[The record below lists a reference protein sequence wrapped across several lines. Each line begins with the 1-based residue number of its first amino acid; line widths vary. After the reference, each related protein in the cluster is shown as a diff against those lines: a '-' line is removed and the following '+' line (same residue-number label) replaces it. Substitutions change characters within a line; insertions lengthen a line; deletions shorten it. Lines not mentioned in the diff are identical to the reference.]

1 MFPRD
6 MASCVSVGAL
16 LVVSKTGR
24 LRFARHWAP
33 VPHDI
38 AAAGVVGAA
47 ATGADSASSAAA
59 GPASSLSRSVML
71 SDSVLLAQSASD
83 DRHQPLPARAPP
95 TPLQPGLA
103 ASAGSSVAAKTAL
116 ERTAAALCVRQPAGV
131 DQGSFFAGSV
141 KVAFKRFAALSFMA
155 VIDQSESTY
164 AALSFIQTFVETLS
178 RYFPSFSEYHL
189 IFNLEKV
196 HLVLDEMVTN
206 GYIVET
212 NKDVILPMFTQL
224 ERHVSLT

>member
-1 MFPRD
+1 
-6 MASCVSVGAL
+6 MA
-16 LVVSKTGR
+16 
-24 LRFARHWAP
+24 
-33 VPHDI
+33 
-38 AAAGVVGAA
+38 
-47 ATGADSASSAAA
+47 
-59 GPASSLSRSVML
+59 
-71 SDSVLLAQSASD
+71 
-83 DRHQPLPARAPP
+83 
-95 TPLQPGLA
+95 
-103 ASAGSSVAAKTAL
+103 SSVAAKTAL
-116 ERTAAALCVRQPAGV
+116 ERTAAALCV